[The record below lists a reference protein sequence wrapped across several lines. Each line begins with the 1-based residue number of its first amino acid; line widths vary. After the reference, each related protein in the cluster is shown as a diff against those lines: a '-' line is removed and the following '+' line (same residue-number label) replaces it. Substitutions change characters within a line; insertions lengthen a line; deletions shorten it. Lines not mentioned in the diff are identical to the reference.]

1 MQHNKFDKG
10 IIHIFNAAYT
20 PRLCTFFALNKKF
33 LEILNPCMSNNMKG
47 HSRWLDM
54 DYTVTVILKSAT
66 IDIYLDKLYAK
77 H

>member
-1 MQHNKFDKG
+1 
-10 IIHIFNAAYT
+10 
-20 PRLCTFFALNKKF
+20 
-33 LEILNPCMSNNMKG
+33 MSNNMKG

-77 H
+77 HWIMNIHEGKNGKYDSSYTAGYNSRRQHVQ